1 MCDDYLKKKKFFY
14 FVFVFEIL
22 IYSDFLGINLVGLE
36 VELCMNNRGRG
47 LYFICGKVKEC
58 FSFFYII
65 LVVVK
70 EEKIMFL
77 FLNIIF
83 DCRLGLS

>member
-1 MCDDYLKKKKFFY
+1 M
-14 FVFVFEIL
+14 
-22 IYSDFLGINLVGLE
+22 GLE

-47 LYFICGKVKEC
+47 LYLTCGKVKEC
-58 FSFFYII
+58 SSFLYTI
-65 LVVVK
+65 LVVAK
-70 EEKIMFL
+70 EEKSMSL